1 MKRKSHELDDD
12 LRSEY
17 DLDFSKGERGK
28 YYKRLLKEG
37 SNVVVLDP
45 DVSEAFPDSTAVNTA
60 LRSLLGLAQVS
71 AGLTSRSR
79 RTRQKTPRRP
89 T

>member
-12 LRSEY
+12 LRPEY

-45 DVSEAFPDSTAVNTA
+45 DVLEAFSDSTAVNTA
-60 LRSLLGLAQVS
+60 LRSLIGLAQVS
-71 AGLTSRSR
+71 ADLTSRSR

>member
-12 LRSEY
+12 LRPEY

-37 SNVVVLDP
+37 SNVVALDP
-45 DVSEAFPDSTAVNTA
+45 DVLKAFPDSTAVNTA

-79 RTRQKTPRRP
+79 RTRQKTPRRS

>member
-12 LRSEY
+12 LRPEY
-17 DLDFSKGERGK
+17 DFDFSKGERGK
-28 YYKRLLKEG
+28 YYRRLLKQG

-45 DVSEAFPDSTAVNTA
+45 DVLEAFPDSTAVNTA

-71 AGLTSRSR
+71 AGLASRSR
-79 RTRQKTPRRP
+79 RTRKKTPRGSA
-89 T
+89 

>member
-12 LRSEY
+12 LRPEY

-45 DVSEAFPDSTAVNTA
+45 DILDAFPDSTAVNTA

-79 RTRQKTPRRP
+79 RTRPKTARRS

>member
-12 LRSEY
+12 LRPEY

-28 YYKRLLKEG
+28 YFKRLLKEG

-45 DVSEAFPDSTAVNTA
+45 DVLEAFPDSTAVNTA
-60 LRSLLGLAQVS
+60 LRSLLCLAQVS

-79 RTRQKTPRRP
+79 RTRQKTPRRS

>member
-12 LRSEY
+12 LRPEY

-45 DVSEAFPDSTAVNTA
+45 DVFEAFPDSTAVNTA

>member
-12 LRSEY
+12 LRPEY

-28 YYKRLLKEG
+28 YYKRLLKKG

-45 DVSEAFPDSTAVNTA
+45 DVLEVFPDSIAVNTA

-71 AGLTSRSR
+71 ADLTSRSR
-79 RTRQKTPRRP
+79 RMRQKTPRRP

>member
-12 LRSEY
+12 LRPEY

-28 YYKRLLKEG
+28 YYKRLVKEG

-71 AGLTSRSR
+71 AGLTH
-79 RTRQKTPRRP
+79 KD
-89 T
+89 

>member
-12 LRSEY
+12 LRAEY

-45 DVSEAFPDSTAVNTA
+45 DVLEAFPDSTAVNTA

-71 AGLTSRSR
+71 AGLTPRSR
-79 RTRQKTPRRP
+79 RTRQKTPRR
-89 T
+89 

>member
-12 LRSEY
+12 LRPEY

-28 YYKRLLKEG
+28 YFKRLWKEG

-45 DVSEAFPDSTAVNTA
+45 DVLEAFPDSTAVNTA

-79 RTRQKTPRRP
+79 RTRQKTPGRP

>member
-12 LRSEY
+12 LRPEY
-17 DLDFSKGERGK
+17 DLDLSKGERGK
-28 YYKRLLKEG
+28 YFKRLWKEG

-45 DVSEAFPDSTAVNTA
+45 DVLEAFPDSTAVNTA

-79 RTRQKTPRRP
+79 RTRQKTPGRP

>member
-1 MKRKSHELDDD
+1 MKRKSLELDDD
-12 LRSEY
+12 LRSDY

-45 DVSEAFPDSTAVNTA
+45 DVLEAFPDSTSVNTA

-79 RTRQKTPRRP
+79 QARKKAARRSS
-89 T
+89 

>member
-12 LRSEY
+12 LRPEY

-45 DVSEAFPDSTAVNTA
+45 DVLEAFPDSTAVNTA

-71 AGLTSRSR
+71 ADLTSRSR

>member
-12 LRSEY
+12 LRPEY

-60 LRSLLGLAQVS
+60 LRSLLGLA
-71 AGLTSRSR
+71 
-79 RTRQKTPRRP
+79 
-89 T
+89 